1 MLEDIKTVLE
11 AQWPV
16 ITGAPALV
24 LVLMAIALIVGWS
37 LRGSLYRGRLG
48 ALEDRLRFAAERYE
62 TAARE
67 KADLEKAIG
76 RLERDVFDVNDAR
89 ARVSLCA
96 QSAAVQ
102 SHIRKFGDLWS
113 QIGSSLSQKR

>member
-1 MLEDIKTVLE
+1 MLDDIKTALE

-37 LRGSLYRGRLG
+37 LRGSLYRGQLG

-62 TAARE
+62 TAAGE

-76 RLERDVFDVNDAR
+76 RLERDVFDVNDAK

-102 SHIRKFGDLWS
+102 SHLRKFADLWS
-113 QIGSSLSQKR
+113 QIGSSLSQRR